1 MRKTSM
7 RLAAVVAAGAL
18 VLAACGGSDDDATS
32 ADAGGS
38 SDTATEEADSGDAD
52 SGDAEEA
59 AVEECGTI
67 DLLQPIPESILFWP
81 LITSNALGYFEDEG
95 LEVNLLP
102 GGDLPETAFVEN
114 GDADIATAGGP
125 EVMQAIDA
133 GADLEVVYDYWN
145 VAAEGLVTLAD
156 GPDNP
161 ADVQT
166 VGLVSDSDAAT
177 VTIIWNALGLDPDS
191 VNTITLGDSPAV
203 LAESLENGSVDAVAG
218 AILDFIGI
226 QAAGLSIKDISPS
239 EFKASPSASFIVTP
253 DTIANNGECIERFL
267 RAWAKGTYA
276 GLVNGPA
283 TQAMGK
289 EAVPEEWIE
298 ESVGVASYD
307 QSVAPNSPAESDGTF
322 GVVQKDVWQAQADE
336 LISIGELDLESLDVN
351 SFIDEQFIGGANDWD
366 RAQVEADIQAWAD
379 ANM

>member
-1 MRKTSM
+1 MKKSSM
-7 RLAAVVAAGAL
+7 RLAAVAAAGAL
-18 VLAACGGSDDDATS
+18 VLAACGGGDDETTS

-38 SDTATEEADSGDAD
+38 SETATEEV
-52 SGDAEEA
+52 EETETGA
-59 AVEECGTI
+59 IEECGTI

-125 EVMQAIDA
+125 EVMQALDA
-133 GADLEVVYDYWN
+133 GADLKVLYDYWN
-145 VAAEGLVTLAD
+145 VAAEGLVALGD
-156 GPDNP
+156 GPDDV
-161 ADVQT
+161 ADIQN

-177 VTIIWNALGLDPDS
+177 VTIIWTALGLDPNS
-191 VNTITLGDSPAV
+191 VNTIRLGDSPAV
-203 LAESLENGSVDAVAG
+203 LAESLENGTVDAVAG

-226 QAAGLSIKDISPS
+226 QAAGLDIKDMSPP

-253 DTIANNGECIERFL
+253 QTIEENGECIERFL

-289 EAVPEEWIE
+289 AAVPEEWIE
-298 ESVGVASYD
+298 EAIGVASYD
-307 QSVAPNSPAESDGTF
+307 QAVAPNSPAESDGTF
-322 GVVQKDVWQAQADE
+322 GAVQTDVWQAQADE
-336 LISIGELDLESLDVN
+336 LISIGELDADSLDVS
-351 SFIDEQFIGGANDWD
+351 SFIDEQFIDGANDWD
-366 RAQVEADIQAWAD
+366 RAEVEAQIQAWAD
-379 ANM
+379 ENL